1 MSHIHA
7 HVHGADALKRT
18 GRALSIG
25 IFINV
30 AYAAVEFGVGLY
42 YNSMGL
48 IADAGHNLSDV
59 AGLVLALIAMRLVV
73 RRADSRHTFGYKKA
87 SVLISLVNA
96 SILLAAVAGIAVE
109 SVRRFFHPDQV
120 EGLSVAVTA
129 GLGVVVNFVSAW
141 LLNADKGRDI
151 NVRGAYLHMVLDA
164 MVSIG
169 VVVSGVVIYFT
180 GWNVVDPIVGLV
192 VAVAIVYSSWSL
204 FRTSL
209 RLSIDGVPDGV
220 DVDELVQVVPLDGRL
235 AGAHIV
241 VQAGAADVVN
251 DLVHHADGLGAGGH
265 IGLDLNGYG
274 CFHDDIPPKNKIN
287 KINAAH
293 RAAFLTEQKIPTNSL
308 RWHYPTGL
316 KGQGQLVLP

>member
-48 IADAGHNLSDV
+48 IADAGHNISDV

-220 DVDELVQVVPLDGRL
+220 DVDELVRAMEGVDGVVD
-235 AGAHIV
+235 
-241 VQAGAADVVN
+241 
-251 DLVHHADGLGAGGH
+251 VHHVHVWALSTTETALTAH
-265 IGLDLNGYG
+265 VEV
-274 CFHDDIPPKNKIN
+274 DDVTRSDEIRTRVK
-287 KINAAH
+287 
-293 RAAFLTEQKIPTNSL
+293 SV
-308 RWHYPTGL
+308 L
-316 KGQGQLVLP
+316 KGMGVGHSTIETESGMCSDRCDAQ